1 MACCLYNLMVVVPP
15 EDMEKVEMSE
25 LPGFLPLQP
34 ELLWLH
40 QLSDQS
46 MGVGRGL
53 KGELPDLLPLS
64 PASWWLHGLSEQ
76 CTGRRLSTENLPG
89 LNVHGSPIMSSKWL
103 MRRLSQESCLARN
116 PCIQAA
122 GSRWYPVLNPRI
134 APPTQQLLLLSPPSM
149 ANCIMK
155 SLPHTDRQLSYTD
168 SSTHTAVMLL
178 SVCGQLYQSGNPCH
192 SHR

>member
-53 KGELPDLLPLS
+53 KG
-64 PASWWLHGLSEQ
+64 G
-76 CTGRRLSTENLPG
+76 GGNG
-89 LNVHGSPIMSSKWL
+89 
-103 MRRLSQESCLARN
+103 ART
-116 PCIQAA
+116 AA
-122 GSRWYPVLNPRI
+122 V
-134 APPTQQLLLLSPPSM
+134 
-149 ANCIMK
+149 K
-155 SLPHTDRQLSYTD
+155 
-168 SSTHTAVMLL
+168 
-178 SVCGQLYQSGNPCH
+178 
-192 SHR
+192 